1 MNGRAVLKKVVT
13 VGWAVLKQTP
23 IMPEHMAMYQLLFD
37 LQASGR
43 INMMGAPAELE
54 KIGYDRRE
62 AQDIVS
68 SWMDNYEELSQTM
81 SAGRGAEMLSE
92 DDYPEEAM
100 QYELDED
107 FCNQCEEHSEVRD
120 GLCAYCWNN
129 PE

>member
-1 MNGRAVLKKVVT
+1 
-13 VGWAVLKQTP
+13 
-23 IMPEHMAMYQLLFD
+23 
-37 LQASGR
+37 
-43 INMMGAPAELE
+43 
-54 KIGYDRRE
+54 
-62 AQDIVS
+62 
-68 SWMDNYEELSQTM
+68 M

-92 DDYPEEAM
+92 GDYPEEAM

>member
-1 MNGRAVLKKVVT
+1 MNGRAVLKKAVT

-92 DDYPEEAM
+92 GDYPEEAM

-107 FCNQCEEHSEVRD
+107 FWPSHQC
-120 GLCAYCWNN
+120 
-129 PE
+129 